1 MSAALRSV
9 WQQIVNQ
16 KRAYLNPHE
25 DFGRANI
32 FRAAI
37 GTYIGAFLLFKWNS
51 SRKAK
56 ALTAEKSTKKQ
67 AIAED
72 ALARAGLA

>member
-9 WQQIVNQ
+9 WQQVVNT
-16 KRAYLNPHE
+16 KRAYMNPHE

-37 GTYIGAFLLFKWNS
+37 GTYFGLFLLFKWRSN
-51 SRKAK
+51 RKTK
-56 ALTAEKSTKKQ
+56 ALTAEKASKKHD
-67 AIAED
+67 IAQD

>member
-32 FRAAI
+32 FP
-37 GTYIGAFLLFKWNS
+37 FLLFKWNS

-56 ALTAEKSTKKQ
+56 ALKAEKATKKQ
-67 AIAED
+67 SIAED
-72 ALARAGLA
+72 ALARAGVA